1 MSVPWEAE
9 LVELLSSLSTVQ
21 GELLELLDEK
31 RALLVNSD
39 TDGLEAMTGREQEL
53 IGRLET
59 CHQRRQALLDQ
70 ANRQGLPA
78 ENIRSLAASLPQ
90 PARRRLKGPIAMARS
105 QSSLLHHQ
113 SLANWV
119 IVQRTLI
126 HLSQMLEIIATGG
139 RPEPTYQ
146 RDHRAV
152 HGNGALVD
160 HAV

>member
-9 LVELLSSLSTVQ
+9 LVDLLSSLSAVQ

-31 RALLVNSD
+31 RELLISSD
-39 TDGLEAMTGREQEL
+39 TEGLQALAGREEEL

-59 CHQRRQALLDQ
+59 CHQRRQKLLQEAD
-70 ANRQGLPA
+70 REGRPA
-78 ENIRSLAASLPQ
+78 HNIRSLTASLPR
-90 PARRRLKGPIAMARS
+90 PVRRRLRQPITEART

-146 RDHRAV
+146 KDMRAS
-152 HGNGALVD
+152 HSSGALVD
-160 HAV
+160 RAV